1 MALDEQGPALGTAG
15 CVLLTTLPPIPASH
29 PTVSTPPP
37 PPASHPTAIPSV
49 PPTSLSCFSLCVPV
63 RGTLQED
70 GHSYREKVTK
80 SRTDSRER
88 PARSLCRPGPSSRSP
103 DSDSVSPGPQRP
115 PPSSQRAPQKLQAP
129 SPPPAPVGSDPWGGP
144 VLGPWDPTFTSDALP
159 FLDRLPKPKAGPR
172 PPSMHYCEV
181 CRVSCAGPQ
190 VRTGS

>member
-1 MALDEQGPALGTAG
+1 MAEPVPHRAPSRLS
-15 CVLLTTLPPIPASH
+15 LL
-29 PTVSTPPP
+29 
-37 PPASHPTAIPSV
+37 
-49 PPTSLSCFSLCVPV
+49 
-63 RGTLQED
+63 
-70 GHSYREKVTK
+70 
-80 SRTDSRER
+80 
-88 PARSLCRPGPSSRSP
+88 GPSSRSP
-103 DSDSVSPGPQRP
+103 DSDSVSPGTQRP

-190 VRTGS
+190 VRTGSWAAHCHGPSKTIVAGVAGAAVLACHTAVEAGGWGNSGNPQLRGECVASLCMVSLLSQFLCRTRVWFPDPRGGSCTP